1 MYPSINLS
9 VHPSTYPIT
18 QQFFVEILP
27 CSRDCVVNESEG
39 RNLSSSKHYWYIGIY
54 VCACIYVC
62 VYTCVHRHM
71 YVCMYVYVYVC
82 FIYTCTHTHIICI
95 SFFSSSQ
102 HLWCPKPKYP
112 ITSFSIFFL
121 FVFLALG

>member
-9 VHPSTYPIT
+9 VHPSTHLIT

-27 CSRDCVVNESEG
+27 CSRYCVVNESEG

-82 FIYTCTHTHIICI
+82 YIYTCTHTHNMHFLFLKLAT
-95 SFFSSSQ
+95 SVVPKAQVPNHLLQ
-102 HLWCPKPKYP
+102 H
-112 ITSFSIFFL
+112 FFL